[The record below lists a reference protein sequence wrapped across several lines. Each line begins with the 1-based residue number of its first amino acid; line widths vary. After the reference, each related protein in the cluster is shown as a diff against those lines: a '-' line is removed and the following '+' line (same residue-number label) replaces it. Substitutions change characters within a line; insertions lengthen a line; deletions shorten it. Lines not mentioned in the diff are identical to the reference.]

1 MFMTKPLFGTSKA
14 VVMDS
19 GFFVLK
25 GILGMLSHG
34 VYGTTVIKKKKYWTK
49 YLKGDSIEA
58 RF

>member
-1 MFMTKPLFGTSKA
+1 MYSVFCVIK
-14 VVMDS
+14 
-19 GFFVLK
+19 VLV
-25 GILGMLSHG
+25 GMLSRG